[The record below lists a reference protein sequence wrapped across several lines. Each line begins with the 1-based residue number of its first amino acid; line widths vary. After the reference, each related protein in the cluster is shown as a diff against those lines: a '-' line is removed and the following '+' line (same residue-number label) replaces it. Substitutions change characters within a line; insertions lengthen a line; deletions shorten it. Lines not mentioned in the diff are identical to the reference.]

1 MCFVCPSK
9 PLSRTSKRPADSTEG
24 AVKAARTSSICFN
37 EWFFLVLWISEIFIL
52 FRENI
57 VGCRT
62 QEPTKA
68 ESLQV
73 ATAKASPT
81 TGKRTGHACILSHW
95 DKPSACSCAKAWFFF
110 KWLARLLPSTVQPNP
125 YLFDTILQNSFQ
137 EPALQ
142 FATVWQDSLW
152 SPKPF
157 GEATWARPATQDWHQ
172 CELLVMSNKFCIA
185 GALPKQQHLC
195 QCPAHHLPGLL
206 SVSVDVPAFIS
217 CFAHIGG
224 FSILLA
230 RYSSFDATWSQE
242 WCRWRFLGKVERWW
256 TTWRWAVLACQWLQQ
271 RRYRGME
278 KEEKRQEKTKKGQK

>member
-1 MCFVCPSK
+1 M

-52 FRENI
+52 FWENI

-73 ATAKASPT
+73 ATAKSSPT
-81 TGKRTGHACILSHW
+81 TRERTGHACILSHW

-125 YLFDTILQNSFQ
+125 YLFDSLLQNSFQ

-206 SVSVDVPAFIS
+206 SFSVDVPAFY
-217 CFAHIGG
+217 FM
-224 FSILLA
+224 FFT
-230 RYSSFDATWSQE
+230 Y
-242 WCRWRFLGKVERWW
+242 WRIFNITGKI
-256 TTWRWAVLACQWLQQ
+256 
-271 RRYRGME
+271 
-278 KEEKRQEKTKKGQK
+278 